1 MDLNG
6 IVVLLQTQGLRLLG
20 GLGVL
25 IIGFVLVHWL
35 FKLIHRRPRTAHI
48 DATLGGFLDSA
59 LRIVL
64 YSLVILTAAGVMG
77 VPLTSFVALLTS
89 AGVAIS
95 LAMQGA
101 LSNVVGGLTLMM
113 LKLLRAGDYVKIGD
127 VEGTVWSIGV
137 FYSELVTFD
146 NRHISLP
153 NSSLT
158 NTAIIN
164 YTREGT
170 RRLDVS
176 YGVSYSSDM
185 DHVFEVLKGVVRGAE
200 GVLDVPAPE
209 VHLVE
214 CAESSL
220 KFSVRLWCKSSD
232 YWRLYFYMMEEGKRA
247 LDRSGI
253 EIPFPQVD
261 VHIKER

>member
-1 MDLNG
+1 MDQLVQVLQSQG
-6 IVVLLQTQGLRLLG
+6 IRLFAGLVVLVLGLFIAHWVVRFMERSRKIVGVEPTLRGFIESLL
-20 GLGVL
+20 
-25 IIGFVLVHWL
+25 
-35 FKLIHRRPRTAHI
+35 K
-48 DATLGGFLDSA
+48 
-59 LRIVL
+59 IVL
-64 YSLVILTAAGVMG
+64 YIIVILTAAGVMG
-77 VPLTSFVALLTS
+77 IPLTSFITLLAS
-89 AGVAIS
+89 AGVAVS

-127 VEGTVWSIGV
+127 VEGTVRSIGV